1 MDIDGNP
8 VVMKNGDQKVYPGD
22 ARYEDVNGDGVIDE
36 NDIVYLGNSNPTLT
50 GGLNFT
56 LRYKKVSLVAA
67 FHGVPAEGYQP
78 GPYGYGKY
86 AWKE

>member
-1 MDIDGNP
+1 MDIDIKDVYQNVEETYAVNTSGQRILDIDGNP

-56 LRYKKVSLVAA
+56 LRYKKSV
-67 FHGVPAEGYQP
+67 
-78 GPYGYGKY
+78 
-86 AWKE
+86 